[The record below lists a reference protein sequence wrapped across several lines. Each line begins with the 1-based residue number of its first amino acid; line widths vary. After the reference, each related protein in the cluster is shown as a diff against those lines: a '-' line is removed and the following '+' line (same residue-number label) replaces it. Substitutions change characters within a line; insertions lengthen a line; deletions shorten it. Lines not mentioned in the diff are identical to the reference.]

1 MHSWRRRKCGQPLVE
16 DVNNQAGRWYGS
28 SASRMTLQESAHV
41 PKVGHRAGGLRS
53 RRREP
58 RPASQR
64 GGESDLPPDFS
75 PRHRRRRRCRSAHSC
90 SRRRHAVTAASV
102 APKRTNAS
110 RMTVQAGPPAPQ
122 QFLNPH
128 ADTLSCRDSL
138 KGRLAHMWGSGAL
151 VMTHS
156 EANTAEMAF
165 LAVLWHQSD
174 IAPSRVGADDPTSK
188 QIPGHT
194 VVFADVAG
202 SPTHPHLVH
211 GASRAARRRCLWSSS
226 WLFRRRHARGSK
238 GAGVTAATPLRKCP
252 RILRYGCRPPIAGW
266 GRGPATPPAL
276 PSHVRPIDQLGEPT
290 LLICGPIGRGHE
302 SRHGAAT
309 GNVRLIGLW
318 HVAVRAWSPDTPW
331 LHQTPQGTLSWSG
344 VRNAHGLPPLM
355 APSSGLRLS
364 CSLLLLWPSQTCAF
378 CQLTPARVS
387 AGDPGGRR
395 LLLARVGGPR
405 ETTGRQDLGPSR
417 ATRNA
422 GVLCGDPPRWR
433 GLSSV
438 KDHDPPSPD
447 GVFVFDRRRRDA
459 RVRPESVP
467 YCWDGIS
474 RAAPSSTQE
483 EAEGVGW
490 QATSKSGQPGT
501 TSRLSGH
508 RSGVSRSTW
517 TRSDAPTGPLDRER
531 RPKSCDTSSNAGA
544 AAGWPSQ
551 LGPGSR
557 RAHAGGCAP
566 GRRASGS
573 RCPAWCHRG
582 GALKLLT
589 VATGAYKGR
598 PPRQHLTDP
607 HFRANAPQLPRSS
620 LTPTGSPG
628 SFVPTL
634 SSPVSAPSRSSPPV
648 APILSS
654 ASA

>member
-1 MHSWRRRKCGQPLVE
+1 MHSWRRRQCGQPLVE

-90 SRRRHAVTAASV
+90 SRRRHAVTAASI

-252 RILRYGCRPPIAGW
+252 RILRYGCRPPIAGL

-309 GNVRLIGLW
+309 GNVRLIDLW

-344 VRNAHGLPPLM
+344 VRECCCRGMREQCAWTAPTHGAQQRVAAVLFSTSSLALANMRFLP
-355 APSSGLRLS
+355 A
-364 CSLLLLWPSQTCAF
+364 
-378 CQLTPARVS
+378 
-387 AGDPGGRR
+387 DPR
-395 LLLARVGGPR
+395 
-405 ETTGRQDLGPSR
+405 
-417 ATRNA
+417 
-422 GVLCGDPPRWR
+422 
-433 GLSSV
+433 
-438 KDHDPPSPD
+438 
-447 GVFVFDRRRRDA
+447 A
-459 RVRPESVP
+459 RVRGRPRRKAIVVGTGGRPARNDRSARSWAFEGNKE
-467 YCWDGIS
+467 CWCS
-474 RAAPSSTQE
+474 LWR
-483 EAEGVGW
+483 
-490 QATSKSGQPGT
+490 
-501 TSRLSGH
+501 
-508 RSGVSRSTW
+508 
-517 TRSDAPTGPLDRER
+517 PTAM
-531 RPKSCDTSSNAGA
+531 AGA
-544 AAGWPSQ
+544 VLGQRSRPSVTRWSFC
-551 LGPGSR
+551 L
-557 RAHAGGCAP
+557 
-566 GRRASGS
+566 
-573 RCPAWCHRG
+573 
-582 GALKLLT
+582 
-589 VATGAYKGR
+589 R
-598 PPRQHLTDP
+598 PP
-607 HFRANAPQLPRSS
+607 
-620 LTPTGSPG
+620 
-628 SFVPTL
+628 
-634 SSPVSAPSRSSPPV
+634 
-648 APILSS
+648 
-654 ASA
+654 